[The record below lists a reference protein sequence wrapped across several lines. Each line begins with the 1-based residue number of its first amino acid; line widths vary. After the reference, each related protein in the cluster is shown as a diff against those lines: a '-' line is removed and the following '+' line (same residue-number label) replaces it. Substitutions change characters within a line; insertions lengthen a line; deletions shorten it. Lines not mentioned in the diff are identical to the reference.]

1 MPDDWI
7 MPGRSGYAIVF
18 DRPAQPDP
26 HGSIYKGCEAMLVK
40 AGYLFPSFRERGGGD
55 VGHVQFQPAFSNHRA

>member
-1 MPDDWI
+1 MP
-7 MPGRSGYAIVF
+7 SFF

-40 AGYLFPSFRERGGGD
+40 AGYLFPSFRERGGGG
-55 VGHVQFQPAFSNHRA
+55 VGHVQFQPASPSTGLIRL